1 MQNDENPE
9 IVKHNIQKIN
19 QGMRESEEVQEN
31 WSLRQ
36 ENNKFKENEITNRR
50 SGFHNR

>member
-36 ENNKFKENEITNRR
+36 ENNKFNKRIEKME
-50 SGFHNR
+50 